1 MNKNVP
7 VQRLEAIL
15 AALALVAAGCAPG
28 GAASPSPA
36 VSPPASAAASPS
48 AASAGPSASPSPA
61 GPNLTDEFSTQ
72 HAAWATQTVDT
83 AKFKKDPPYDIATIV
98 QGPTN
103 GWGTI
108 FDTVMNHTLKESGKL
123 GEQLYVPWD
132 FTTESQANGIDD
144 AIAKDVDLILLAA
157 LSRAGLKDP
166 VERAVAAG
174 IPVVTCMAT
183 VAGDGPTVDVSR
195 NIPLQGYEAAK
206 GLAERLNGQGKIV
219 MLHGIAGVDAA
230 EFWRSGAQAAFAES
244 PGIEIVAEEYGNWSV
259 SDATDVM
266 RAVLTAQPQIDGV
279 WVGGLEMGV
288 SVINAF
294 NEANRPLPK
303 MAGTN
308 PINGFLR
315 LAIENKIDFYA
326 APFPPAASKLCVET
340 ALKVLN
346 GESVPRFIEVAEV
359 MEGTQPFGSEE
370 AEQHY
375 NPTFNDDW
383 IGPAVVPDQVY
394 LDAKFGR

>member
-1 MNKNVP
+1 MNRTIPIRRFAVG
-7 VQRLEAIL
+7 L
-15 AALALVAAGCAPG
+15 AALALIAAACAPDAG
-28 GAASPSPA
+28 SSPSAAAS
-36 VSPPASAAASPS
+36 ASAAASPS
-48 AASAGPSASPSPA
+48 QTTVQ
-61 GPNLTDEFSTQ
+61 LTDEFSVQ
-72 HAAWATQTVDT
+72 HAAWATQTADT
-83 AKFKKDPPYDIATIV
+83 SAFKKDPPYDIATIV

-108 FDTVMNHTLKESGKL
+108 FDTVMNYELQQSGKL

-166 VERAVAAG
+166 VERAIAAG

-183 VAGDGPTVDVSR
+183 VSGDGPTVDVSR
-195 NIPLQGYEAAK
+195 NIPLQGYDSAK
-206 GLAERLNGQGKIV
+206 GLAEKLGGQGKVV

-230 EFWRSGAQAAFAES
+230 EFWKSGAMAAFAET
-244 PGIEIVAEEYGNWSV
+244 PGIEVVAEDYGNWSV

-266 RAVLTAQPQIDGV
+266 RAILTAQPQVDGV

-294 NEANRPLPK
+294 NEAGRPLPK

-315 LAIENKIDFYA
+315 LAIENDIDFFA

-340 ALKVLN
+340 AFKVLN
-346 GESVPRFIEVAEV
+346 GESVPRFIEVADV
-359 MEGTQPFGSEE
+359 MEGTQPFGSDE
-370 AEQHY
+370 AEAHY
-375 NPTFNDDW
+375 NAKFNDDW